1 VPSAAFPF
9 VILYFSVM
17 IEALLKGITLG
28 LLLSISVGPVMFSI
42 LKQSLNNGHVGGIAF
57 IIGVSASDVTM
68 VLVSNVFSQLFSVLS
83 THRKEIGIAGSLF
96 LISIGVFFL
105 FFKKIKVNEEGQQVF
120 IKFRKRDYARIAL
133 SGYLMNTL
141 NPAVFLF
148 WLTASTTFINHTIQQ
163 KLVLFIVCL
172 SIVFSTDI
180 AKVMLAGKIRKK
192 LTPHNI
198 HIINRVNGII
208 LIGFGIALIWGLMV
222 YADKLK

>member
-1 VPSAAFPF
+1 
-9 VILYFSVM
+9 M
-17 IEALLKGITLG
+17 IEALLKGVTLG

-42 LKQSLNNGHVGGIAF
+42 IKQSLNNGHTGGLAF
-57 IIGVSASDVTM
+57 IIGVSASDITM
-68 VLVSNVFSQLFSVLS
+68 VLISNVFTQLFATLS
-83 THRKEIGIAGSLF
+83 SHKKEIAIAGSIF
-96 LISIGVFFL
+96 LISVGIYFL

-120 IKFRKRDYARIAL
+120 VPFRKRDYARLAL
-133 SGYLMNTL
+133 SGYFMNTL

-148 WLTASTTFINHTIQQ
+148 WFTASTTFINQTLQQ
-163 KLVLFIVCL
+163 KLVLFLVCL
-172 SIVFSTDI
+172 AIVFSADI

-208 LIGFGIALIWGLMV
+208 LIGFGIALIWGLLV

>member
-1 VPSAAFPF
+1 
-9 VILYFSVM
+9 M

-28 LLLSISVGPVMFSI
+28 LLLSISVGPVLFSI
-42 LKQSLNNGHVGGIAF
+42 IKQSLNNGHKGGMAF
-57 IIGVSASDVTM
+57 IIGVSASDITM
-68 VLVSNVFSQLFSVLS
+68 VLISNVFTQLFSTLS
-83 THRKEIGIAGSLF
+83 THRKEIGIAGSVF

-105 FFKKIKVNEEGQQVF
+105 FFKKINVNEEGQQVVVQ
-120 IKFRKRDYARIAL
+120 FRRRDYVRIAL

-163 KLVLFIVCL
+163 KLVIFIVCL
-172 SIVFSTDI
+172 SIVFSADI

-198 HIINRVNGII
+198 HIINRVNGLI
-208 LIGFGIALIWGLMV
+208 LIGFGIALIWGLLL